1 MIKKSKEQHSE
12 KLVGWLSNFADKFGE
27 KVIKD
32 NNINPQELKNAGYMD
47 NILDIIN
54 RNKKISVEEKVAKYR
69 ELVGL
74 DLVENLEKEGEQNTN
89 KQASEKT
96 ASRIMLS
103 IRDKTAQQAV
113 ADQNLNDRIK
123 QYIEQV
129 VRNRDGAIATPAIVE
144 QLHNYLK
151 VDAEWLRIH
160 FDEIKQIVDSAKQ
173 QVSSNRQQPELPIN
187 DLARTDEPSKGEK
200 EAPPFLPP
208 AQSPA

>member
-160 FDEIKQIVDSAKQ
+160 FDEIKQMVDSAKQ